1 MNSRTSLPTTEL
13 KVIIAIAICRGAE
26 FISMMLPPYFQY
38 FQVTEIC
45 TPGAQGA
52 AAQYPELRRHL
63 ILSGFDIEVFAILMI
78 KESNI
83 VYQILIIGS
92 QLPLDAVVLG

>member
-1 MNSRTSLPTTEL
+1 
-13 KVIIAIAICRGAE
+13 
-26 FISMMLPPYFQY
+26 MMLPPYFQY

-45 TPGAQGA
+45 TPGARGA
-52 AAQYPELRRHL
+52 AAQCPELRRHL